1 MTDGLML
8 ALLVSLF
15 LTILALKLRSL
26 PVLFVSSLGW
36 LISGL
41 QVYEQTAEILPMG
54 LLLMVSFAQF
64 FLINPEK
71 EGA

>member
-54 LLLMVSFAQF
+54 LLLMVAFAQF

>member
-54 LLLMVSFAQF
+54 LLLMVAFAQF
-64 FLINPEK
+64 FLITPSK